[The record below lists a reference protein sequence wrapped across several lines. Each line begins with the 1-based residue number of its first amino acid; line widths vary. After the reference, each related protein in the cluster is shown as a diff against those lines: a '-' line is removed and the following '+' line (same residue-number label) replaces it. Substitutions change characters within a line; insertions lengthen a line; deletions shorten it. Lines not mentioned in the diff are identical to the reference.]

1 MEQLEGLY
9 RAILD
14 NKELFVTLIVTVLAI
29 VKLTAWGRAKADAL
43 DAVIGVI
50 ERLGANFVK
59 NGVAAQ
65 ESKLAATVQH
75 ALERAVAKADPKTAP
90 APPADRLVRELLRGV
105 IRNK

>member
-1 MEQLEGLY
+1 MEQLEALY
-9 RAILD
+9 RTILD

-65 ESKLAATVQH
+65 ETKLAAPVKDALQH
-75 ALERAVAKADPKTAP
+75 AVAKADPKKTPERP
-90 APPADRLVRELLRGV
+90 AVRFAREVLRGV

>member
-1 MEQLEGLY
+1 MEQLETLY
-9 RAILD
+9 RTILD

-65 ESKLAATVQH
+65 ESKLAPPVKDALQH
-75 ALERAVAKADPKTAP
+75 AVAKADPKKTP
-90 APPADRLVRELLRGV
+90 VPPAARLVRELLRGV

>member
-1 MEQLEGLY
+1 MEQLETLY
-9 RAILD
+9 RTILD

-65 ESKLAATVQH
+65 ESKLATPVKDALQH
-75 ALERAVAKADPKTAP
+75 AVAKADPKKTP
-90 APPADRLVRELLRGV
+90 VPPAARLVRELLRGV